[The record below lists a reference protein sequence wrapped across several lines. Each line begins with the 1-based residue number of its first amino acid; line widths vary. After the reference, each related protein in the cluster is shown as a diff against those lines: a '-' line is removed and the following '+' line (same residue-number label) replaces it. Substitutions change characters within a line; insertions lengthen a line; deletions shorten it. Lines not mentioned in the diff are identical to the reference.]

1 LELAPN
7 NDFIVVDEENYPI
20 SVGLTQV
27 NARRWRHDINQS
39 TKRWK
44 NDKVETSYSR
54 LWEGLV
60 IKTLT
65 VKQDFKEVSGNSS
78 GR

>member
-1 LELAPN
+1 MLVADVTTSTN
-7 NDFIVVDEENYPI
+7 QQKDE
-20 SVGLTQV
+20 
-27 NARRWRHDINQS
+27 
-39 TKRWK
+39 K

-60 IKTLT
+60 IKTPT